1 MTAIPPTPRKARLSE
16 RGRQFRNGTLF
27 FILPCLLAA
36 LWLAIDIPR
45 HFLDRKALHF
55 HGCDTTARII
65 KFGRFGRSSEL
76 WVKYVFVV
84 QEKSF
89 SDEVTVPASF
99 EDSLSQAE
107 NLSIRFRY
115 LPSNP
120 RNNHP
125 ANWEWTAASEM
136 GWLVPLAWG
145 VPGFLLASILH
156 GQRKLAVKGVA
167 TMGTVKSCTPSKGGL
182 EIAYEFRAQDGSTMT
197 GSGWSADNLRNGS
210 RIEVLFLQGKPSR
223 SLPYPLRNY
232 QITDSPT

>member
-1 MTAIPPTPRKARLSE
+1 MNTIAPTPRKARLSE
-16 RGRQFRNGTLF
+16 RGRQLRNGTLF
-27 FILPCLLAA
+27 FILPCLLAT

-45 HFLDRKALHF
+45 HLLDREALHL
-55 HGCDTTARII
+55 HGRDATARII

-84 QEKSF
+84 QGKSF
-89 SDEVTVPASF
+89 SAEVTVPASF

-107 NLSIRFRY
+107 NLRIQY

-120 RNNHP
+120 GNNHP
-125 ANWEWTAASEM
+125 TDWEWTTESEM
-136 GWLVPLAWG
+136 GWMVPLAWG
-145 VPGFLLASILH
+145 VPGFLLAGTLH
-156 GQRKLAVKGVA
+156 GQRKLAIKGVA
-167 TMGTVKSCTPSKGGL
+167 TTGTVKSCTPSKGGL